1 MKAFS
6 ENLFAVLIMLII
18 VLTLLL
24 IIIRISQKCL
34 IKEGFLSFSVP
45 RDIPI
50 EYRDDV
56 TEFINNYTNLGNKLC
71 PLQNIVIDGIAKT
84 LAGPE
89 GKPNIAAA
97 QVKAKAMAN
106 GQLFDCILFDK
117 QKKLFEKNDPTIKD
131 LYNFFDDIPDNIADK
146 LFSSAVFN
154 YLQLNNTYEQVK
166 SSISAATP
174 PVPNPTPNPLPSAA
188 KEGFADVATPKSTL
202 PERCKSQELCPEEMS
217 KAIITRLGKLKGNI
231 KILAE
236 RTEKPS
242 FQALVNETIEIKNKL
257 DELKSKAESGKLLNP
272 AAPTPSASAAAT

>member
-1 MKAFS
+1 
-6 ENLFAVLIMLII
+6 MLII

-71 PLQNIVIDGIAKT
+71 PLQNVVIDGIAKT

-106 GQLFDCILFDK
+106 GQLFDCILFEK
-117 QKKLFEKNDPTIKD
+117 QKKLFEKNDPIIKD

-146 LFSSAVFN
+146 LFSSAIFN

-188 KEGFADVATPKSTL
+188 KEGFADVVTPKPTTNTL

-217 KAIITRLGKLKGNI
+217 KAIITRLGKLKENI

-272 AAPTPSASAAAT
+272 AVPTPSASAAAT

>member
-1 MKAFS
+1 
-6 ENLFAVLIMLII
+6 MLII
-18 VLTLLL
+18 ILTLLL
-24 IIIRISQKCL
+24 IIIRNSQKRL
-34 IKEGFLSFSVP
+34 INEGFMSISIP
-45 RDIPI
+45 REISID
-50 EYRDDV
+50 YRDNV
-56 TEFINNYTNLGNKLC
+56 SEFIDNYANLGNKVC
-71 PLQNIVIDGIAKT
+71 PLQNVVIDGIAKT

-106 GQLFDCILFDK
+106 GQLFDCVRFEKQMTLFG
-117 QKKLFEKNDPTIKD
+117 KNDPTIKD

-174 PVPNPTPNPLPSAA
+174 PVPNPTPNPLPSGA
-188 KEGFADVATPKSTL
+188 KEGFADVATPKPPTNTL

-217 KAIITRLGKLKGNI
+217 KAIVGRLGKLKENI
-231 KILAE
+231 KVLVE

-242 FQALVNETIEIKNKL
+242 FQALINEATEIKKKL
-257 DELKSKAESGKLLNP
+257 DDLKTKAESGKLLNP
-272 AAPTPSASAAAT
+272 AASTPSASAAAT

>member
-1 MKAFS
+1 MKAFPES
-6 ENLFAVLIMLII
+6 FIAVLILLVISLIF
-18 VLTLLL
+18 LL
-24 IIIRISQKCL
+24 IIIRNSQKCF
-34 IKEGFLSFSVP
+34 INEGFMSISIP
-45 RDIPI
+45 REISID
-50 EYRDDV
+50 YRDDV
-56 TEFINNYTNLGNKLC
+56 SEFIDNYTNLGNKLC
-71 PLQNIVIDGIAKT
+71 PLQNFVIDGIAKT

-106 GQLFDCILFDK
+106 GQLFDCILFEK

-188 KEGFADVATPKSTL
+188 KEGFADVVTPKPTL

>member
-56 TEFINNYTNLGNKLC
+56 TEFTNNYTNLGNKLC
-71 PLQNIVIDGIAKT
+71 PLQNVVIDGIAKT

-106 GQLFDCILFDK
+106 GQLFDCILFEK

-188 KEGFADVATPKSTL
+188 KEGFADVTTPKPTL

-217 KAIITRLGKLKGNI
+217 KAIIIRLGKFKENI

>member
-106 GQLFDCILFDK
+106 GQLFDCILFEK
-117 QKKLFEKNDPTIKD
+117 QKKLFEKNDPIIKD

-146 LFSSAVFN
+146 LFSSAIFN

-188 KEGFADVATPKSTL
+188 KEGFADVATPKPTL

-217 KAIITRLGKLKGNI
+217 KAIITRLGKLKENI